1 MDRED
6 RVRGYQ
12 NGGYHGGGD
21 MVQHGGQERSVD
33 RGETGDTRDL
43 ASMGYSIYSGGN
55 RGQSA
60 EQIPMASVG

>member
-21 MVQHGGQERSVD
+21 MVQHSGQDRSVD

-55 RGQSA
+55 RGQGS

>member
-1 MDRED
+1 
-6 RVRGYQ
+6 
-12 NGGYHGGGD
+12 
-21 MVQHGGQERSVD
+21 MVQHSGQERSVD

-55 RGQSA
+55 RGQGS

>member
-12 NGGYHGGGD
+12 NGGYHGAGE

-33 RGETGDTRDL
+33 RGEGDTRDL
-43 ASMGYSIYSGGN
+43 ASMGYSIYSGAN
-55 RGQSA
+55 RGQSS
-60 EQIPMASVG
+60 EQIPMGNVG